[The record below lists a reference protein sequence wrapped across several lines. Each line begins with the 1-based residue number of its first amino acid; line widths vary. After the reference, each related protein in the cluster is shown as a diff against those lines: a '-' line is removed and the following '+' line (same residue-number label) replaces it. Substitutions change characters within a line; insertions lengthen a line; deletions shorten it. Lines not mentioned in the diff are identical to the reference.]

1 MPPTPK
7 MLSEAAGLLNKMQE
21 TQSLLPPSLQLG
33 PPQNQNNP
41 QPPPPPMLLT
51 PPGVAP
57 HHAIS
62 LQNPDHLKKANHSPH
77 GIPHSPMSQHQ
88 SSLRSMH
95 QHISPSVYEM
105 AALTQDLDTQ
115 VITTKIKEALL
126 ANNIGQKV
134 GFCLDCV
141 SVFVFVKD
149 DAKSQADLI

>member
-21 TQSLLPPSLQLG
+21 SQNLLPPSLQMG
-33 PPQNQNNP
+33 QHHNQNNP
-41 QPPPPPMLLT
+41 QPPPPPPMLLT
-51 PPGVAP
+51 PPGVPP
-57 HHAIS
+57 HHAIT
-62 LQNPDHLKKANHSPH
+62 LQNHEHMKKNNHSPH
-77 GIPHSPMSQHQ
+77 GIPPPASINQQTAM
-88 SSLRSMH
+88 RTMH

-134 GFCLDCV
+134 RMVRL
-141 SVFVFVKD
+141 
-149 DAKSQADLI
+149 KSLKSAN